1 MEFIFLCQW
10 RVAPIVRHMSFSRER
25 AALVADGSGLFLHIY
40 IWFALHL
47 HFCLSHSFD
56 STPRAVCPAA
66 ASPRDCR
73 LQGDGFS
80 ISFNERN
87 WGMGTDYSFS
97 NASSARDVA
106 GIVRNLLLGA
116 AGGDSTM
123 MLTRRLAQQGVA
135 FDAALAAARDTP
147 LVSPCYF
154 ILGGTA
160 APQGAVVTRWS
171 NHADVRTLGDGHGG
185 DDDWCGWRV
194 LCARALSRPPA
205 SSVPPT
211 PKTAAFGLLLAGP
224 LKGRV
229 VTLPCDPHTSGLPAR
244 RRFVLQTNYDWCV
257 VVPPPTS
264 GARDARV
271 SLDIASHL
279 CFL

>member
-1 MEFIFLCQW
+1 
-10 RVAPIVRHMSFSRER
+10 
-25 AALVADGSGLFLHIY
+25 
-40 IWFALHL
+40 
-47 HFCLSHSFD
+47 
-56 STPRAVCPAA
+56 
-66 ASPRDCR
+66 
-73 LQGDGFS
+73 
-80 ISFNERN
+80 
-87 WGMGTDYSFS
+87 MGTDYSFS

-185 DDDWCGWRV
+185 DDDWYGWRA

-264 GARDARV
+264 GAGDARV
-271 SLDIASHL
+271 SLWILRRIYVSCSYPCASPSSIGVVYRAGLRVRSCGTPLSFCSNRAL
-279 CFL
+279 CLWFS